1 MSFTTACFQLIL
13 RSFSA
18 LNDSS
23 KRCSTNA
30 FTQARTLDELTGRVK
45 DAIELYL
52 ETEGTRAEGKIEAVD
67 VTALRPAE
75 TRALLRELV
84 RAGLRVGSEVMAEI
98 IHLIEEPRGR

>member
-1 MSFTTACFQLIL
+1 MFHERF
-13 RSFSA
+13 
-18 LNDSS
+18 D
-23 KRCSTNA
+23 
-30 FTQARTLDELTGRVK
+30 TQARTLDELTGRVK

-75 TRALLRELV
+75 ARALLRELV